1 VNKLLS
7 VSGISKCF
15 KDMQNA
21 DVYLWEDVSFDLSEG
36 ESVSICG
43 ESGSG
48 KSTLLFALGGMEKIQ
63 SGSIEFCGK
72 ELGYKQKHF
81 VPGIEHVYQH
91 YQLIEELDVLEN
103 IVLPCQIKGQK
114 VDSKLLDFII
124 ESLKLK
130 PFLHRSPTHLS
141 GGERQRVAIAR
152 ALVTKPKLLLADEP
166 TGSLDE
172 ISGKNVMDLFFY
184 VCKSLGTSFILVT
197 HNVSFAQRTDK
208 LFYLKQG
215 SLVDAK
221 S

>member
-1 VNKLLS
+1 MNKLLS

-15 KDMQNA
+15 KDTQNA
-21 DVYLWEDVSFDLSEG
+21 DVYLWKDVSFDLNVG
-36 ESVSICG
+36 ESLSICG

-72 ELGYKQKHF
+72 RLGYKQQSF
-81 VPGIEHVYQH
+81 IPGIEHIYQH
-91 YQLIEELDVLEN
+91 YQLIDELDVLEN
-103 IVLPCQIKGQK
+103 IVLPCQIKAQEP
-114 VDSKLLDFII
+114 DLKLLNFMV
-124 ESLKLK
+124 EALKLEA
-130 PFLHRSPTHLS
+130 FIHRLPTHLS

-152 ALVTKPKLLLADEP
+152 ALMTKPKLLLADEP

-172 ISGKNVMDLFFY
+172 VSGKNVMDLFFY
-184 VCKSLGTSFILVT
+184 VCKNLGTSFILVT
-197 HNVSFAQRTDK
+197 HNVSFAQRTDRF
-208 LFYLKQG
+208 FYLKQG

>member
-1 VNKLLS
+1 MDL
-7 VSGISKCF
+7 
-15 KDMQNA
+15 
-21 DVYLWEDVSFDLSEG
+21 YLWKDVSFDLSEG

-63 SGSIEFCGK
+63 SGSIEFCGE
-72 ELGYKQKHF
+72 ELGYTKKHF
-81 VPGIEHVYQH
+81 VPGIEHIYQH

-130 PFLHRSPTHLS
+130 PFLHRSPTQLS

-172 ISGKNVMDLFFY
+172 VSGENVMDLFFY